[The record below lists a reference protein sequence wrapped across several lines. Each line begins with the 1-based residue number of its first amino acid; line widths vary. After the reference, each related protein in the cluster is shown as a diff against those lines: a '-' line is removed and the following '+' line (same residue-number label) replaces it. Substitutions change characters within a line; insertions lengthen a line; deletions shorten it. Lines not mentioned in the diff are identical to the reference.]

1 MRRCLL
7 STFLLLACCL
17 LPVKAGATG
26 LLESGSSVLVADFTC
41 LSGERNFRQAMGA
54 GLHDMVAQELE
65 ICTDWQLYDKESLN
79 LAARE
84 TAMAEAGLT
93 DSQAMKL
100 GQQAGVRYVLYGS
113 LTDIGEGS
121 DRHDVLMVYNQSE
134 TSHTA
139 TVTMKMVDTET
150 GDILAVSMGEGDA
163 KHVAN
168 SMMIL
173 VPEAMNA
180 FSLGNLNAEETE
192 QTRILAIMEAADNAV
207 RDLLSQMEI
216 AVPKK

>member
-1 MRRCLL
+1 MNRAETLNAALQCVNGDR
-7 STFLLLACCL
+7 
-17 LPVKAGATG
+17 
-26 LLESGSSVLVADFTC
+26 EQDYGSP
-41 LSGERNFRQAMGA
+41 ENNFRTIAKMWSA
-54 GLHDMVAQELE
+54 YL
-65 ICTDWQLYDKESLN
+65 S
-79 LAARE
+79 AAPC
-84 TAMAEAGLT
+84 
-93 DSQAMKL
+93 
-100 GQQAGVRYVLYGS
+100 
-113 LTDIGEGS
+113 
-121 DRHDVLMVYNQSE
+121 
-134 TSHTA
+134 
-139 TVTMKMVDTET
+139 MVDTET

-216 AVPKK
+216 EVPKK